1 MPGKNMST
9 WPANKVFC
17 DCVTKNKGAMDPLEQ
32 IHHILLPNPI
42 TDHLIAKIKPGLFA
56 HSIFPTHKIWI
67 LKTCHPQFKSS
78 FFTKWNFF
86 WVDLKILEVATD
98 EKL

>member
-1 MPGKNMST
+1 MCEYGRKYGQRILIPLMPGKNMST

-42 TDHLIAKIKPGLFA
+42 TDNLIAKIKPGLFA
-56 HSIFPTHKIWI
+56 HSIFPTHKI
-67 LKTCHPQFKSS
+67 
-78 FFTKWNFF
+78 
-86 WVDLKILEVATD
+86 
-98 EKL
+98 